1 MSHPGTVIV
10 AILALSIVYVMIPV
24 MMTAI
29 RRFRGVRRLRC
40 PEAGRTAE
48 VAIDR
53 RRAALTSVLGK
64 PRLRVSRCTLWPERM
79 DCAHTCMRR
88 LQSRFSKV

>member
-10 AILALSIVYVMIPV
+10 AILALSILYVMIPV

-29 RRFRGVRRLRC
+29 RHFRGVRRLRY

-53 RRAALTSVLGK
+53 RHAALTSVLGK

-79 DCAHTCMRR
+79 DCPHTCMKSP
-88 LQSRFSKV
+88 QSRFSKV

>member
-29 RRFRGVRRLRC
+29 RRFRGVRRLR
-40 PEAGRTAE
+40 AGRTAE